1 MTIAYSMTKIS
12 SKRGTS
18 TSESK
23 DGKSNWA
30 GKEFKEYQD
39 HRKEDTKDE
48 EITSARGTS
57 TSKVEE
63 TIGHS
68 CDCDHSGMKKSTKR
82 GTSSETIE

>member
-1 MTIAYSMTKIS
+1 MTEIS
-12 SKRGTS
+12 SNRGTS
-18 TSESK
+18 K
-23 DGKSNWA
+23 KNVDNKKSNWA

-39 HRKEDTKDE
+39 QRKEDTKDE
-48 EITSARGTS
+48 EITSSRGTS

>member
-1 MTIAYSMTKIS
+1 MTIAYSMTEIS
-12 SKRGTS
+12 SNRGTS
-18 TSESK
+18 K
-23 DGKSNWA
+23 KNVDDKKSNWA

-39 HRKEDTKDE
+39 QRKEDTKDE

>member
-1 MTIAYSMTKIS
+1 MTEIS
-12 SKRGTS
+12 SNRGTS
-18 TSESK
+18 K
-23 DGKSNWA
+23 KNVDDKKSNWA

-39 HRKEDTKDE
+39 QRKEDTKDE

>member
-1 MTIAYSMTKIS
+1 MTEIS
-12 SKRGTS
+12 SNRGTS
-18 TSESK
+18 K
-23 DGKSNWA
+23 KNVDNKKSNWA

-39 HRKEDTKDE
+39 QRKEDTKDE

>member
-1 MTIAYSMTKIS
+1 MTEIS
-12 SKRGTS
+12 SNRGTS
-18 TSESK
+18 K
-23 DGKSNWA
+23 KNVDNKKSNWA

-39 HRKEDTKDE
+39 QRKEDTKDE
-48 EITSARGTS
+48 EISSSRGTS

-82 GTSSETIE
+82 GTSSERIE

>member
-39 HRKEDTKDE
+39 QRKEETQDE
-48 EITSARGTS
+48 SVSTGRGTS
-57 TSKVEE
+57 TEKVSELKSEE
-63 TIGHS
+63 CGCS
-68 CDCDHSGMKKSTKR
+68 HSGMKKSTKR
-82 GTSSETIE
+82 GTDSEVIE

>member
-1 MTIAYSMTKIS
+1 MTEIS
-12 SKRGTS
+12 SNRGTS
-18 TSESK
+18 K
-23 DGKSNWA
+23 KNVDDKKSNWA

-39 HRKEDTKDE
+39 QRKEDTKDE
-48 EITSARGTS
+48 EISSSRGTS